1 MASRWL
7 VNSREGS
14 WFTFGELVTLAR
26 SGELSQDHLVKAEW
40 DPDWRPAH
48 SVVGLFYRAKRSEPV
63 IAADP
68 QQVLPPVVSESDS
81 GFRMED
87 LEAAQ
92 ELQSA
97 EEIESSNLAGWQ
109 KRLHEVQE
117 TRSRELMH
125 DEPTS
130 TQTSSSAMQLLFEA
144 AMPQKRGSPWRQRV
158 ERWGAIWNM
167 FYEWL
172 NTTSALRL
180 VVGAVVAA
188 FSGWGFFY
196 YSRLSAL
203 RFPRP
208 DMPDRFIVPILGDC
222 TPGEF
227 YFILAEFVI
236 LCMSLIYFGGM
247 SFERW
252 LASRSRYSQDA
263 G

>member
-7 VNSREGS
+7 VNRREGA
-14 WFTFGELVTLAR
+14 WFTFGELVMLAR

-40 DPDWRPAH
+40 EPDWRPAH
-48 SVVGLFYRAKRSEPV
+48 TVVGLFYRAKRSEATV
-63 IAADP
+63 TADAEQASP
-68 QQVLPPVVSESDS
+68 LALPDTDV
-81 GFRMED
+81 GFRIDD

-97 EEIESSNLAGWQ
+97 EELESSNLAGWQ
-109 KRLHEVQE
+109 KRLYEVQE
-117 TRSRELMH
+117 SRSRDSVL
-125 DEPTS
+125 DE
-130 TQTSSSAMQLLFEA
+130 SAPAQDVSKTMQLLVDA
-144 AMPQKRGSPWRQRV
+144 AMPRKRVLPWQQRV
-158 ERWGAIWNM
+158 ERWRSIWNG

-172 NTTSALRL
+172 NTTAALRL
-180 VVGAVVAA
+180 VAGAVVTA
-188 FSGWGFFY
+188 FLGWGFFY

-222 TPGEF
+222 TPAEF

-247 SFERW
+247 SIERW
-252 LASRSRYSQDA
+252 LESRTRYSQDA